1 MKNNI
6 CNLQEKT
13 GRNHRKKKKSTNAE
27 NHPKSNPII

>member
-13 GRNHRKKKKSTNAE
+13 GSFIIFNFIHFTESNSKS
-27 NHPKSNPII
+27 

>member
-13 GRNHRKKKKSTNAE
+13 GRNHRKKKKNL
-27 NHPKSNPII
+27 PMQKIIQNQIR

>member
-13 GRNHRKKKKSTNAE
+13 GRNHRKKKNLPMQK
-27 NHPKSNPII
+27 IIQNQIR